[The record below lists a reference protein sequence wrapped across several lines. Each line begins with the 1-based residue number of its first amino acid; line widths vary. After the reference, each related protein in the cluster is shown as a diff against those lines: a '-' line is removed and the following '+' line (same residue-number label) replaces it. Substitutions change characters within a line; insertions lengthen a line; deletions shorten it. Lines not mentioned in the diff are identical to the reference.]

1 VTRCALTLA
10 LLLLAPSAA
19 LAREPIISYVDETGT
34 FRLYDEETEAEIDP
48 PPAVPANFLGFKYGM
63 SLNGRYIV
71 FNDNPAPRKLHLL
84 DRATNTQIP
93 LPGIDVYALPGS
105 LTVSNAG
112 LIGFDDNGNGPA
124 LVYDSATGQFV
135 DTGLAANNGHR
146 QTRLSGN
153 GRFLATTCND
163 SNCVDDLGIGAD
175 PYVQDLSTKLDTAFP
190 HDAVFDE
197 EHPCVDEDG
206 SLIGLDKQP
215 SLVDM
220 EKDIFLFD
228 RSVSPPAQVALP
240 GLNTANK
247 RDEFCVI
254 DAAGEFIGFFFD
266 NTAFRVYHRP
276 SATFLNLPP
285 DKEFGTT
292 SLFSAPYQPPPPP
305 QPPPPEGGGNATP
318 PPPGDV
324 TGPAVRRLR
333 MTHRRFRPRRRATAF
348 RFVLSEQA
356 DVRIV
361 IRRLGRRVG
370 AIARADRPA
379 GANRIFFNGR
389 LRGRRLKP
397 GRYVAVMF
405 ARDAAGNLSA
415 PKLIEFRVLR

>member
-1 VTRCALTLA
+1 MRWALTLA
-10 LLLLAPSAA
+10 LLLMAPSAA

-34 FRLYDEETEAEIDP
+34 FRLYDEETETEITP

-63 SLNGRYIV
+63 SLDGRYVV

-93 LPGIDVYALPGS
+93 LPGIDVYASPGS

-124 LVYDSATGQFV
+124 LVYNSATGQFI

-146 QTRLSGN
+146 QTRLSGD

-163 SNCVDDLGIGAD
+163 SNCVDDLDTGAD
-175 PYVQDLSTKLDTAFP
+175 PYIQDLASKLDTGFP
-190 HDAVFDE
+190 NDPNFDE
-197 EHPCVDEDG
+197 EHPCVDADG
-206 SLIGLDKQP
+206 SLIGLDKRP
-215 SLVDM
+215 SAGDA

-228 RSVSPPAQVALP
+228 RSVSPPQPITLP

-254 DAAGEFIGFFFD
+254 DAAGEYIGFFFD
-266 NTAFRVYHRP
+266 NTAFRIYHRP
-276 SATFLNLPP
+276 TKTFLSLPP

-292 SLFSAPYQPPPPP
+292 SLFSAPYPPP
-305 QPPPPEGGGNATP
+305 QTGGGGNNP
-318 PPPGDV
+318 PPAGDV
-324 TGPAVRRLR
+324 TQPRVSRLR
-333 MTHRRFRPRRRATAF
+333 MAHRRFRPGRRATAF

-356 DVRIV
+356 DVRIA
-361 IRRLGRRVG
+361 IRRRGKRLG
-370 AIARADRPA
+370 AIRRADLPA
-379 GANRIFFNGR
+379 GPNRIFFSGR

-397 GRYVAVMF
+397 GAYVAALF
-405 ARDAAGNLSA
+405 ATDGAGNVSA
-415 PKLIEFRVLR
+415 PKLIAFRVLP

>member
-1 VTRCALTLA
+1 MTRWALTLA

-34 FRLYDEETEAEIDP
+34 FRLYDAETEAEIDP
-48 PPAVPANFLGFKYGM
+48 PPAVPANFLGFRYGM

-93 LPGIDVYALPGS
+93 LPGIDVYTLPGA
-105 LTVSNAG
+105 LTVSNTG
-112 LIGFDDNGNGPA
+112 RIGFDDNGNGPA
-124 LVYDSATGQFV
+124 LVYDSTTGQFV

-146 QTRLSGN
+146 QTRLSGD
-153 GRFLATTCND
+153 GLFLATTCND
-163 SNCVDDLGIGAD
+163 SNCVDDLGTGAD
-175 PYVQDLSTKLDTAFP
+175 PYVQNLTTKLDTAFP
-190 HDAVFDE
+190 AEALIDE
-197 EHPCVDEDG
+197 EHPCIDADG
-206 SLIGLDKQP
+206 SLVGLDKAA
-215 SLVDM
+215 SLLDM
-220 EKDIFLFD
+220 QKDIFLFD
-228 RSVSPPAQVALP
+228 RSGASVQPVAVP

-276 SATFLNLPP
+276 SQAFLGLPT
-285 DKEFGTT
+285 DKEFDNT
-292 SLFSAPYQPPPPP
+292 SLFSEPYPPPAPPPPP
-305 QPPPPEGGGNATP
+305 GGGGNPIPPPPT
-318 PPPGDV
+318 GDV
-324 TGPAVRRLR
+324 TGPTVGRFR
-333 MTHRRFRPRRRATAF
+333 MTDRSFRPRRRATAF

-361 IRRLGRRVG
+361 IRRLGRRKG
-370 AIARADRPA
+370 AITAADRPA
-379 GANRIFFNGR
+379 GPNRIFFNGR
-389 LRGRRLKP
+389 LRGRKMKP
-397 GRYVAVMF
+397 GRYVAVLF
-405 ARDAAGNLSA
+405 ATDQAGNLSA